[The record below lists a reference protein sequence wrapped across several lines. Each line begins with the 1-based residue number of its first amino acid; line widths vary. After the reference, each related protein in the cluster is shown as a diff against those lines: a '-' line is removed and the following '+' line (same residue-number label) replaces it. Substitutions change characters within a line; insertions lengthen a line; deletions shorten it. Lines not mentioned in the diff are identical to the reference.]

1 MADGISLPLSKIK
14 HCLGKKESNNLAF
27 YLKSITNL
35 LPLNTGY
42 FFINQERFKY

>member
-14 HCLGKKESNNLAF
+14 HCLAKKELNNLAF
-27 YLKSITNL
+27 YLKLTNL